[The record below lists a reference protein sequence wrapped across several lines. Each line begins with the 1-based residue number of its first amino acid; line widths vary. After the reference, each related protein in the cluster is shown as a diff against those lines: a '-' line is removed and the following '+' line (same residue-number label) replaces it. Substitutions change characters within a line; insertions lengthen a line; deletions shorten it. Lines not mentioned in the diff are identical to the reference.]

1 MLLLVIIYFGFFAY
15 FAWQNFRYAVGFF
28 ILTLPVYLIRF
39 KIGNLPSTLLEAEF
53 VGLFLVWIIKY
64 FKTDFPI
71 IVNFIKKQRGLFIFI
86 GLFFVA
92 SVVNIFIS
100 GITDSNYWH
109 MTVEALGL
117 WRAYFLE
124 PMLLFVIL
132 CGRTVILS
140 HAYRQAG
147 EAEGRVEGSVPTIDS
162 STTLRYAQN
171 DKLNAS
177 DLIVFLALSTISISM
192 VAILQKIS
200 PWFFPPQLWDDIVGG
215 RVTSFFTT
223 PNAIGLYIAPVLFL
237 ILIIIIKKLQAK
249 NYKLIVFKDQLFN
262 CLIVVLILGLLA
274 ILLSVSQGAWVALVA
289 GVMVFIYFIGWK
301 KFVVVI
307 TLVGMALAL
316 YLPSV
321 RMAVLFQD
329 PAGQNRLKLWSYSGE
344 YLSQSP
350 QNFIFGA
357 GIRKFFDKIQ
367 KPHYNNKDLEPL
379 QYPHNLFLNF
389 WTEIGL
395 IGALSF
401 VGIILYLFWLSWQVR
416 KNDKILGVGLM
427 AVLTVFC
434 VHGLVDVPYFKN
446 DLAFIFWIIVSVILN
461 HAYWQAGEAQRACL
475 ERQSNRAESKDL
487 DRLA

>member
-147 EAEGRVEGSVPTIDS
+147 EAPPRWGGVEGSVI
-162 STTLRYAQN
+162 
-171 DKLNAS
+171 
-177 DLIVFLALSTISISM
+177 
-192 VAILQKIS
+192 
-200 PWFFPPQLWDDIVGG
+200 
-215 RVTSFFTT
+215 
-223 PNAIGLYIAPVLFL
+223 
-237 ILIIIIKKLQAK
+237 
-249 NYKLIVFKDQLFN
+249 YK
-262 CLIVVLILGLLA
+262 
-274 ILLSVSQGAWVALVA
+274 
-289 GVMVFIYFIGWK
+289 
-301 KFVVVI
+301 
-307 TLVGMALAL
+307 
-316 YLPSV
+316 
-321 RMAVLFQD
+321 
-329 PAGQNRLKLWSYSGE
+329 
-344 YLSQSP
+344 
-350 QNFIFGA
+350 
-357 GIRKFFDKIQ
+357 
-367 KPHYNNKDLEPL
+367 
-379 QYPHNLFLNF
+379 
-389 WTEIGL
+389 
-395 IGALSF
+395 
-401 VGIILYLFWLSWQVR
+401 
-416 KNDKILGVGLM
+416 
-427 AVLTVFC
+427 
-434 VHGLVDVPYFKN
+434 FKN
-446 DLAFIFWIIVSVILN
+446 TP
-461 HAYWQAGEAQRACL
+461 
-475 ERQSNRAESKDL
+475 
-487 DRLA
+487 